1 MYKYNGE
8 DILNKLSDRG
18 YTTYKI
24 RKEKILPQGTLTKI
38 RNGGNITLET
48 LNIICCLLKCEISDI
63 VKIEITDYEK
73 IKYF

>member
-8 DILNKLSDRG
+8 EILNKLSDRG

-24 RKEKILPQGTLTKI
+24 RKDKILPQGTLTKI

-48 LNIICCLLKCEISDI
+48 LNVICCLLKCEISDL
-63 VKIEITDYEK
+63 VKIEITDQEK

>member
-8 DILNKLSDRG
+8 EIIKKLSDRG
-18 YTTYKI
+18 YTTYKM
-24 RKEKILPQGTLTKI
+24 RKENILPQGTLTKI

-48 LNIICCLLKCEISDI
+48 LNVICCLLKCEISEI
-63 VKIEITDYEK
+63 VKIEVTDEEK

>member
-1 MYKYNGE
+1 MYKYDGE
-8 DILNKLSDRG
+8 DIMKKLAERG
-18 YTTYKI
+18 YTSYEI
-24 RKEKILPQGTLTKI
+24 RKRSILPQGTLTKI

-63 VKIEITDYEK
+63 VKIEVTDGEK

>member
-1 MYKYNGE
+1 MYKYDGE
-8 DILNKLSDRG
+8 EILNKLSARG

-24 RKEKILPQGTLTKI
+24 RKENILPQGTLTKI

-48 LNIICCLLKCEISDI
+48 LNIICCLLKCEITDI
-63 VKIEITDYEK
+63 VKIEITDDEK